1 MGQIGKLIEL
11 LARLDELDS
20 EETIYE
26 CEPWTADS
34 DAMVTLE
41 DPESGLPFG
50 VPRQAAEAG
59 MTYFLKYSP
68 LAKLSKVGSTIWM
81 RSQPWLQSAKG
92 LFSMRYTML
101 REIA

>member
-20 EETIYE
+20 EETIYA

-59 MTYFLKYSP
+59 MTYFLEVFTTREVVEGWLNNLDEKP
-68 LAKLSKVGSTIWM
+68 TLA
-81 RSQPWLQSAKG
+81 
-92 LFSMRYTML
+92 
-101 REIA
+101 EICQTVIHYAIYDA

>member
-1 MGQIGKLIEL
+1 MGQIGKLIEI

-20 EETIYE
+20 EETIYA

-34 DAMVTLE
+34 NTMVTLE

-59 MTYFLKYSP
+59 MTYFLEVFTTREVVEGWLNNLDEKP
-68 LAKLSKVGSTIWM
+68 TLAAICQGVI
-81 RSQPWLQSAKG
+81 QYAI
-92 LFSMRYTML
+92 YD
-101 REIA
+101 A